1 MTSLFIKT
9 KKYLSIILI
18 VFLILPFLLTP
29 LLLPKTAKAG
39 VPAIPT
45 LETNPVLVGSPTT
58 YASPTTMTG
67 MAGTY
72 ITKEGA
78 VWGAGTAG
86 IRPPIFGWDAIGKGI
101 VRIIFRH
108 MLNDIIAWIRGE
120 GKPRFITDWKGFLK
134 DTVELKDFLGK
145 LGLGFLCEPFE
156 YKLRVALSMPEARLF
171 EDRVECSLGD
181 VVGNIENFYND
192 MRTGGW
198 KGFIDFTYKEQN
210 NFYGAYFLG
219 FTEKYSRLSTA
230 ELAKRTEGSAYA
242 GFLPQKEILE
252 WAGGNK
258 EYISG
263 CIEQDCYPA
272 FESCI
277 ENCNGDSNCEAG
289 CEESYNK
296 CEESCYK
303 EGGAHPTIEKI
314 VTPGI
319 TIHDRLEGAIH
330 ADIDWLM
337 TPDEMDEAIVAI
349 IDALIFRLLKTTG
362 LAG

>member
-1 MTSLFIKT
+1 MRGFFVKI
-9 KKYLSIILI
+9 KKYIAFVLIIC
-18 VFLILPFLLTP
+18 FILPFLLI
-29 LLLPKTAKAG
+29 PKITRAG
-39 VPAIPT
+39 FFSF
-45 LETNPVLVGSPTT
+45 ETNPILVGRADQWVVDPTVG
-58 YASPTTMTG
+58 G
-67 MAGTY
+67 MAPAY
-72 ITKEGA
+72 VAKEASVVG
-78 VWGAGTAG
+78 GKTT
-86 IRPPIFGWDAIGKGI
+86 PPVIGWDAIGKAM

-108 MLNDIIAWIRGE
+108 MLNEILVWIRGE

-156 YKLRVALSMPEARLF
+156 FKLRVALSMPEARLF

-181 VVGNIENFYND
+181 VMGNIEDFYND
-192 MRTGGW
+192 MRAGGW

-230 ELAKRTEGSAYA
+230 ELAKRAEGQANA
-242 GFLPQKEILE
+242 GFLSQKKILE
-252 WAGGNK
+252 WAGGNT
-258 EYISG
+258 EYIAG
-263 CIEQDCYPA
+263 CTEDCWNA
-272 FESCI
+272 FDNCI

-303 EGGAHPTIEKI
+303 EGGAHPTIQKI
-314 VTPGI
+314 VTPGR
-319 TIHDRLEGAIH
+319 TIHDKLEGAIRS
-330 ADIDWLM
+330 DIDWLM

-349 IDALIFRLLKTTG
+349 VDALIFRLLKTTG

>member
-1 MTSLFIKT
+1 MRYFFIKS
-9 KKYLSIILI
+9 KKYLALILI
-18 VFLILPFLLTP
+18 ICLMVPFLLTP
-29 LLLPKTAKAG
+29 KPAKAG
-39 VPAIPT
+39 IVVGTGGALAVPVVETHPAAVGTIPFHS
-45 LETNPVLVGSPTT
+45 EIS
-58 YASPTTMTG
+58 TG
-67 MAGTY
+67 AWPTY
-72 ITKEGA
+72 ITKEANVVEGGITGA
-78 VWGAGTAG
+78 
-86 IRPPIFGWDAIGKGI
+86 RPPIFGWDAIGKAM
-101 VRIIFRH
+101 VRIIFRY

-120 GKPRFITDWKGFLK
+120 GKPRFTTDWKGFLK

-156 YKLRVALSMPEARLF
+156 FKLRVALSMPEARLF

-181 VVGNIENFYND
+181 VIGNIEDFYND

-230 ELAKRTEGSAYA
+230 ELAKRAEGQANA
-242 GFLPQKEILE
+242 GFLSQKKILE
-252 WAGGNK
+252 WAGGDQN
-258 EYISG
+258 
-263 CIEQDCYPA
+263 CIETLCNPLLGICEQDCEKEPPEHQDECY
-272 FESCI
+272 EICDT
-277 ENCNGDSNCEAG
+277 EYSNCLTE
-289 CEESYNK
+289 K
-296 CEESCYK
+296 CGY
-303 EGGAHPTIEKI
+303 HPTIEKI

-349 IDALIFRLLKTTG
+349 IDALIFRLFKTTG